1 MNIKR
6 RGLMFVLSSPSGA
19 GKTSIARA
27 LIAQDQNLKNSIS
40 VTTRPKRPSENHGE
54 DYFFIT
60 KNQFHKMRNRG
71 ELLEHAEV
79 FGNLYGT
86 PRNFVLEQLEKG
98 IDVIFDID
106 WQGTQQIAQLA
117 PNDLVTV
124 FILPPDLQTLHER
137 LRLRGQDT
145 EETIAKRMNEAASEI
160 SHWPEYHYVIVNND
174 FEQSLFKVASILNAE
189 RARRKRQIGLAEFVN
204 QFRQEN
210 QIKNNPPYPEQK
222 NKFIKLL
229 HNLFRKQ

>member
-6 RGLMFVLSSPSGA
+6 RGLMLVLSSPSGA

-27 LIAQDQNLKNSIS
+27 LLAQDTNLKNSVS
-40 VTTRPKRPSENHGE
+40 VTTRLKRPSEKHGE

-60 KNQFHKMRNRG
+60 KNQFEKMLKKN

-79 FGNLYGT
+79 FDHLYGT
-86 PRNFVLEQLEKG
+86 PKDFVFEQLEKG

-117 PNDLVTV
+117 PNDLVTI
-124 FILPPDLQTLHER
+124 FILPPDLETLYER

-145 EETIAKRMNEAASEI
+145 EETIAKRMSEAASEI

-174 FEQSLFKVASILNAE
+174 FEQSLAKISSILNAE
-189 RARRKRQIGLAEFVN
+189 RFSRKRQIGLAEFVN
-204 QFRQEN
+204 QFRQDSTTKSN
-210 QIKNNPPYPEQK
+210 DHKPTKKNKLTKLIKNLFYK
-222 NKFIKLL
+222 N
-229 HNLFRKQ
+229 

>member
-6 RGLMFVLSSPSGA
+6 RGVMLVLSSPSGA

-27 LIAQDQNLKNSIS
+27 LLAQDNNLKNSIS
-40 VTTRPKRPSENHGE
+40 VTTRPKRPSETHGE

-60 KNQFHKMRNRG
+60 ENQFYKMCKKN

-86 PRNFVLEQLEKG
+86 PRDFVFDQLEKG

-106 WQGTQQIAQLA
+106 WQGTQQIAQIA

-124 FILPPDLQTLHER
+124 FILPPILQALHER
-137 LRLRGQDT
+137 LRSRGQDT
-145 EETIAKRMNEAASEI
+145 EETITKRMSEAAAEI
-160 SHWPEYHYVIVNND
+160 SHWAEYQYVIVNNH
-174 FEQSLFKVASILNAE
+174 FEESLSQISAILNAE
-189 RARRKRQIGLAEFVN
+189 RTNRKRQTGLAEFIN
-204 QFRQEN
+204 QFRQGHA
-210 QIKNNPPYPEQK
+210 IKSNLSSSSSK
-222 NKFIKLL
+222 NRFVKFLRNLL
-229 HNLFRKQ
+229 HK

>member
-6 RGLMFVLSSPSGA
+6 RGLMLVLSSPSGA

-27 LIAQDQNLKNSIS
+27 LLEQDNNLKNSIS
-40 VTTRPKRPSENHGE
+40 VTTRPKRPAETHGK
-54 DYFFIT
+54 DYFFIVD
-60 KNQFHKMRNRG
+60 NQFKKMCNKN

-79 FGNLYGT
+79 FGHFYGT
-86 PRNFVLEQLEKG
+86 PKDFVFEQLDKG

-124 FILPPDLQTLHER
+124 FILPPNLQALHER
-137 LRLRGQDT
+137 LLRRGQDN

-174 FEQSLFKVASILNAE
+174 FEQSLAQVAAILNAE
-189 RARRKRQIGLAEFVN
+189 RSHRKRQIGLAEFVN
-204 QFRQEN
+204 QFRQGN
-210 QIKNNPPYPEQK
+210 TIVKSTQIKHSLK
-222 NKFIKLL
+222 NKIVKLL
-229 HNLFRKQ
+229 NRLAQ